1 MDSNNI
7 TNILQQGF
15 RTLIGATAEAIETIQ
30 NTEKRNQT
38 LSQLTTELQK
48 KSQQWQEKG
57 TLTEEEAKKIIEK
70 LFQHQNHR
78 STTND
83 NFTQEIEVKT
93 ADNPYQN
100 IQQLTQD
107 IISLRQELEKMNTQ
121 VKK

>member
-70 LFQHQNHR
+70 LFQHQNQR